1 MLLVDCGDMLA
12 PVLDLQGELKGE
24 VLARAYGLM
33 RYDAVTLGETD
44 LFYGPTYLGKM
55 IADNGLPVT
64 SINLGTTGA
73 LPGADFGR
81 SEPSEGPTA
90 GPGTSGPLNDLPPY
104 VIVEKGGI
112 KVAVAGMLNHR
123 VILPKSVTDSIYV
136 APMEERLGRLLPEI
150 ERESDLIVALAHV
163 GSVSRARALADSFPE
178 LDVIIAS
185 HVEPAPPPYYE
196 QVGGTLLAYVRS
208 QGRFMGRLNLLLDEN
223 RKVIG
228 FGHEMAPMAP
238 SLQDAPA
245 VVGLLAEY
253 IDRLKILVG
262 SAAFRPTLEN
272 LYTSPTN
279 YVTANAC
286 RECHEEQYEGW
297 RVTPHAHAF
306 ETLES
311 RDRGFDPECQRCHTT
326 GFRYRTG
333 FITPRGSPHFKHVQC
348 EACHGPGGDHVRDP
362 AAPAPGAGEGPGSA
376 VKEPEEPPPA
386 GEAGRSGGPEET
398 AEGAKYGAIT
408 EEVCLRCHTP
418 HNSPEFEYEK
428 YLKKVVHEK

>member
-44 LFYGPTYLGKM
+44 LFYGPTYLGRM
-55 IADNGLPVT
+55 IAGNDLPVT
-64 SINLGTTGA
+64 SINVGA
-73 LPGADFGR
+73 AGASPGAGFGR
-81 SEPSEGPTA
+81 SGPSDDPPA
-90 GPGTSGPLNDLPPY
+90 GPGTSGWLEDLPPY
-104 VIVEKGGI
+104 VTVEKGGI
-112 KVAVAGMLNHR
+112 RVAVAGMLNQR
-123 VILPKSVTDSIYV
+123 VILPKSVTDSLYV
-136 APMEERLGRLLPEI
+136 APMEKRLRQLLPEI
-150 ERESDLIVALAHV
+150 EKESDLTVALAHV

-196 QVGGTLLAYVRS
+196 QVRGTLLACVRS

-228 FGHEMAPMAP
+228 FGHEMVPMAP
-238 SLQDAPA
+238 SIQNAPA
-245 VVGLLAEY
+245 VLGLLAEY
-253 IDRLKILVG
+253 VDRLKILVG
-262 SAAFRPTLEN
+262 SAAFRPTLED
-272 LYTSPTN
+272 LYVPPTN

-286 RECHEEQYEGW
+286 RECHEEEYEGW

-306 ETLES
+306 ETLEN

-348 EACHGPGGDHVRDP
+348 EACHGPGGDHVHDP
-362 AAPAPGAGEGPGSA
+362 AAPAPGTA
-376 VKEPEEPPPA
+376 EEPARAGKGPDEPPLA
-386 GEAGRSGGPEET
+386 GEARRPKGPEET
-398 AEGAKYGAIT
+398 AEGATYGAIT

-428 YLKKVVHEK
+428 YLKKVAHGQ